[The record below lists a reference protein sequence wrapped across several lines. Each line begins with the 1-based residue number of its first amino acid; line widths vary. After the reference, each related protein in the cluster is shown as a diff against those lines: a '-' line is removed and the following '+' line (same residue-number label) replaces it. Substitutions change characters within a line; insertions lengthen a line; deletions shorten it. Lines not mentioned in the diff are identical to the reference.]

1 MKEGIEYMML
11 SVSMGSAWKL
21 LIAEYGHKAIS
32 VLFLVHQMIYSEK
45 GYYTEWN
52 EDRALLLTLA
62 GTNLTAEEIQEVIRG
77 AIRRNVFDKS
87 MYEEHGILTSEEVQN
102 HYFQVVKR
110 RKMYGKTYK
119 YLLQSG
125 SNPEVSLSGSTEEQ
139 EEEKEEE
146 TLLVSEEELA
156 NFAPMG
162 ENFSILPE
170 TTPAESVLVQNEAR
184 EKKEIDPKQVF
195 LLYQKVCTNLE
206 KVHAYNEARDL
217 GCRDLLKTYSLPQ
230 IGVAFQAMN
239 ENPWNQ
245 GENST
250 HWVANFDYCINPMK
264 VESYLSKAA
273 YNRAAQKY
281 RNTKVPKNPL
291 ITAKSDKKYDEIVE

>member
-32 VLFLVHQMIYSEK
+32 ILFLVHQMIYAEK

-62 GTNLTAEEIQEVIRG
+62 GTNLKAEEIQEVIQG
-77 AIRRNVFDKS
+77 AIKRGVFDKS
-87 MYEEHGILTSEEVQN
+87 MYEELGILTSEEVQN

-110 RKMYGKTYK
+110 RKAYGKTYK
-119 YLLQSG
+119 YLLPLG
-125 SNPEVSLSGSTEEQ
+125 SNPEVSLSDLDVAKV
-139 EEEKEEE
+139 EEEK
-146 TLLVSEEELA
+146 LLISEEELA

-206 KVHAYNEARDL
+206 KVHAFNEARDL
-217 GCRDLLKTYSLPQ
+217 GCRELLKTYSLPQ

>member
-32 VLFLVHQMIYSEK
+32 VLFLVHQMIYAEK

-62 GTNLTAEEIQEVIRG
+62 GTNLKTEEIQEVIQG
-77 AIRRNVFDKS
+77 AIKRNIFDKS
-87 MYEEHGILTSEEVQN
+87 LFETQGILTSEEIQN

-110 RKMYGKTYK
+110 RKVSGKAYK
-119 YLLQSG
+119 YLLNS
-125 SNPEVSLSGSTEEQ
+125 SSTEVLAPLVSENA
-139 EEEKEEE
+139 KVTEE
-146 TLLVSEEELA
+146 TLLITEEELA
-156 NFAPMG
+156 NFAPLG
-162 ENFSILPE
+162 DDYSILPKTSTE
-170 TTPAESVLVQNEAR
+170 ENEKIAESPEL
-184 EKKEIDPKQVF
+184 KKEIDPKQVF
-195 LLYQKVCTNLE
+195 LAYQKFCPNLE
-206 KVHAYNEARDL
+206 KVHSFNKEREEA
-217 GCRDLLKTYSLPQ
+217 CKELLKTYSLPQ

-245 GENST
+245 GENNSK
-250 HWVANFDYCINPMK
+250 WIANFDYCTNPMK
-264 VESYLSKAA
+264 VESYLGKVA

-291 ITAKSDKKYDEIVE
+291 TLEKTPKKYENLVE